1 MNNSWS
7 FSVNNTDTINNSFD
21 IEFLKQEIGQRIPFY
36 DMRISANAVLF
47 FVTIDK
53 DKVNSLFD
61 QIRRSLVS
69 NGYIPYLRHEQGEH
83 IIYVMKKPQR
93 KEKSIWINIG
103 LLIAVII
110 TTTLTGSLLQM
121 GVSDLQ
127 SLSNITDVFLPENI
141 LNGILFF
148 SFPLMSILFIH
159 EMGHYF
165 ISKRHG
171 IHTSLPFFIPIPPIL
186 PGFNIGTFGALISS
200 NDPMPNKKALF
211 DVGISGP
218 IAGFLVALPV
228 TIIGLITSNNY
239 LPISSIS
246 EGQIV
251 LGSSILFSILSQLF
265 LSVPAGYY
273 IDLNSIAFAGW
284 IGMLITSINLLPAG
298 QLDGG
303 HMFRAVF
310 GEKQKY
316 ASWIAIFIMVFTGW
330 FFFALII
337 LFLIGTSHPPPLN
350 DDGTLDVKRKLLFIV
365 GVLILLICFIP
376 YPIYAL

>member
-1 MNNSWS
+1 MN
-7 FSVNNTDTINNSFD
+7 TSFD
-21 IEFLKQEIGQRIPFY
+21 IDFLKQEIGQRIPFY
-36 DMRISANAVLF
+36 DMRISTNAVLF

-53 DKVNSLFD
+53 ERGNSLFD
-61 QIRRSLVS
+61 EIRRSLVS
-69 NGYIPYLRHEQGEH
+69 KGYIPYLRHEQGEH
-83 IIYVMKKPQR
+83 IIYVMKKPSK

-110 TTTLTGSLLQM
+110 TTTLTGSLLNI

-141 LNGILFF
+141 VNGIIFF

-165 ISKRHG
+165 ISKKHG

-228 TIIGLITSNNY
+228 TIIGLITSNTY
-239 LPISSIS
+239 LPLSGIS
-246 EGQIV
+246 EGEVV
-251 LGSSILFSILSQLF
+251 LGSSVLFSVLSQIF
-265 LSVPAGYY
+265 LSVPQGYY
-273 IDLNSIAFAGW
+273 IDLNPIAFAGW

-316 ASWIAIFIMVFTGW
+316 ASWIAIFIMIFTGW
-330 FFFALII
+330 LFFALII
-337 LFLIGTSHPPPLN
+337 LFVIGTSHPPPLN
-350 DDGTLDVKRKLLFIV
+350 DDGTLDLKRKLLFVV
-365 GVLILLICFIP
+365 GVMILLICFIP
-376 YPIYAL
+376 DPIMLFEMTG

>member
-1 MNNSWS
+1 MN
-7 FSVNNTDTINNSFD
+7 TSFD
-21 IEFLKQEIGQRIPFY
+21 IDFLKREIGQRIPFY
-36 DMRISANAVLF
+36 DMRISTNAVLF
-47 FVTIDK
+47 FVTIDEERG
-53 DKVNSLFD
+53 NSLFD
-61 QIRRSLVS
+61 EIRRSLVS
-69 NGYIPYLRHEQGEH
+69 KGYIPYLRHERGEH
-83 IIYVMKKPQR
+83 IIYVMKKPPK
-93 KEKSIWINIG
+93 KEKSIWINIS

-110 TTTLTGSLLQM
+110 TTTLTGSLLNI

-127 SLSNITDVFLPENI
+127 SLSNITEVFLPENI
-141 LNGILFF
+141 INGIIFF

-165 ISKRHG
+165 ISKKHG

-228 TIIGLITSNNY
+228 TIIGLITSNTY
-239 LPISSIS
+239 LPLSGIS
-246 EGQIV
+246 EGEVV
-251 LGSSILFSILSQLF
+251 LGSSVLFSVLSQIF
-265 LSVPAGYY
+265 LSVPQGYY
-273 IDLNSIAFAGW
+273 IDLNPIAFAGW

-316 ASWIAIFIMVFTGW
+316 ASWIAIFIMIFTGW
-330 FFFALII
+330 LFFALII
-337 LFLIGTSHPPPLN
+337 LFVIGTSHPPPLN
-350 DDGTLDVKRKLLFIV
+350 DDGKLDVKRKLLFVV

-376 YPIYAL
+376 DPIMLFEMTG